1 MNRSIDRHKEL
12 MMKQIDGEI
21 SPGEAQEL
29 AEILSENPELQ
40 SEYNM
45 LKTAKEKAQTMKSYH
60 LPELVWEDYWGK
72 LYNRM
77 ERGIAWILV
86 SIGAILVLGY
96 ALWEFLSQLMADST
110 MPVALRFGIFALF
123 FGALIL
129 IFSVFREKILLR
141 KHDKYKEIQR

>member
-1 MNRSIDRHKEL
+1 MNNPIDRYKVL
-12 MMKQIDGEI
+12 MMKQLDGEI
-21 SPGEAQEL
+21 SPGEAREL
-29 AEILSENPELQ
+29 AEMLSENPALQ

-45 LKTAKEKAQTMKSYH
+45 LKTAKEKAQAMKSHH
-60 LPELVWEDYWGK
+60 LPELAWEDYWGK

-96 ALWEFLSQLMADST
+96 ALWEFLSQLTADST
-110 MPVALRFGIFALF
+110 LPVALRFGIFALF